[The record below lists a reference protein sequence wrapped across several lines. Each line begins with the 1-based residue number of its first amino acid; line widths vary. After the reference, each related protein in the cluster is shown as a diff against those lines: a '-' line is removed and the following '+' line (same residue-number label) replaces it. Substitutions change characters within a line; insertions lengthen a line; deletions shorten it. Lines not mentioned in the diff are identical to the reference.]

1 MSDTDWYKYICEE
14 CNQKIL
20 VSDWCKACNAKHF
33 QQNFEN
39 WTSGN
44 VDIDKFIQDIQLSAN
59 KNKVLQWIPYD
70 RFYDIEYIAKGGF
83 GKVYKANWI
92 DGNIHHWDNENQ
104 NWGRYRNQ
112 VVALKSLNNS
122 KNVTLEFLN
131 EV

>member
-1 MSDTDWYKYICEE
+1 MQS
-14 CNQKIL
+14 KIL
-20 VSDWCKACNAKHF
+20 VSDWCKACNEKHF

-59 KNKVLQWIPYD
+59 KNKVLEWIPYD

-83 GKVYKANWI
+83 GKIYKANWI
-92 DGNIHHWDNENQ
+92 DGYIFSWDNENK
-104 NWGRYRNQ
+104 NWHRPFSNRF
-112 VVALKSLNNS
+112 VALKSLKNS
-122 KNVTLEFLN
+122 KNVTIEFIN